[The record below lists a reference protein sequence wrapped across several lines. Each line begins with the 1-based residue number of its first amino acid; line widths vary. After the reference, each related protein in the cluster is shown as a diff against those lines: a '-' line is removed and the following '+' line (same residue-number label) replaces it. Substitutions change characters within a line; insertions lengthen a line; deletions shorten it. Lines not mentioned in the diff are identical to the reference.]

1 MPEKGSSEV
10 QGLGEHPGAEE
21 PREGEEATQ
30 SLRNWQQAVGRW
42 KMRAEKAQEEVAR
55 LRTEMEGQRKRA
67 ERAKLDEVERL
78 RLEAREA
85 REEAGR
91 AQTLEASLKDYLEA
105 ELADL
110 PEEALELLPELPL
123 ERKLSWVKKA
133 KGAGILRAAG
143 EASPGAESRKPPLRG
158 AVDRRSPSQMMRE
171 GDAEAYRRW
180 RRSQG
185 IS

>member
-1 MPEKGSSEV
+1 MPEKGSNV
-10 QGLGEHPGAEE
+10 GQGLGEHPGED
-21 PREGEEATQ
+21 PREGEGAPQ
-30 SLRNWQQAVGRW
+30 SLRNWQEAVGRW
-42 KMRAEKAQEEVAR
+42 KMRAEKAQDEVAR
-55 LRTEMEGQRKRA
+55 LRAEMEEQRKEA

-85 REEAGR
+85 KEEASR
-91 AQTLEASLKDYLEA
+91 AQALEAALKDYLEA
-105 ELADL
+105 ELADI
-110 PEEALELLPELPL
+110 PEEMLELLPELPP

-133 KGAGILRAAG
+133 KGAGLLSVASEAA
-143 EASPGAESRKPPLRG
+143 PGAESRKPPLRG

-171 GDAEAYRRW
+171 GDVEAYRRW